1 MTDVCR
7 SILVDNQISHFSST
21 QHQARIMIK
30 NKLFVLPALA
40 LAISLPM
47 TGACAADGSV
57 NNATFTSGISDGAP
71 IDYRQGFLS
80 NTPVVYFYSELL
92 DLKGQTVR
100 HRWSLEGKVMQ
111 EVPIEVTRPRQ
122 AAWSKSEMQ
131 PDWTGDWTVEVV
143 DKDGKVL
150 NRSNFAYN
158 PN

>member
-1 MTDVCR
+1 
-7 SILVDNQISHFSST
+7 
-21 QHQARIMIK
+21 MIK
-30 NKLFVLPALA
+30 NKLFVSLALA
-40 LAISLPM
+40 LAISLPL
-47 TGACAADGSV
+47 TNAFAVGGSV

-80 NTPVVYFYSELL
+80 STPVVFFYSELL

-122 AAWSKSEMQ
+122 AAWSKSAMQ
-131 PDWTGDWTVEVV
+131 PDWTGDWTVEVI

>member
-1 MTDVCR
+1 
-7 SILVDNQISHFSST
+7 
-21 QHQARIMIK
+21 MIK
-30 NKLFVLPALA
+30 NNLFVSLVLA
-40 LAISLPM
+40 LAISLPLSS
-47 TGACAADGSV
+47 ACAANGSV
-57 NNATFTSGISDGAP
+57 NNATFTSGISNGAP

-80 NTPVVYFYSELL
+80 STPVVYYYSELL

-111 EVPIEVTRPRQ
+111 EVPIQVTSPRQ
-122 AAWSKSEMQ
+122 AAWSKSVMQ